1 MRALWSGVIQFGL
14 IVLPV
19 KLFSATDEQQVRL
32 REIHAADNG
41 RVQHRR
47 FCEAE
52 DREIREC
59 GGGPLPVWMAPQALF
74 CGGDG
79 RDRPGAS
86 GISGGGRSRRRSRCS
101 RERARPWQARLV
113 GPSPVG
119 EGGSLGR

>member
-79 RDRPGAS
+79 RDRPGPPAFREAA
-86 GISGGGRSRRRSRCS
+86 GAAAEVDVHENGLVPGR
-101 RERARPWQARLV
+101 PGL
-113 GPSPVG
+113 
-119 EGGSLGR
+119 